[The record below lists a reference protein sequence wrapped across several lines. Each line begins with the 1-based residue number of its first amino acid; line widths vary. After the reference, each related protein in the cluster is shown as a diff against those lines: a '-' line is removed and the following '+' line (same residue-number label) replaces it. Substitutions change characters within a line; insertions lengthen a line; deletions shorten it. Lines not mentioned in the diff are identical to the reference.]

1 MKIEGGRPSV
11 DAVKI
16 LETMMLVCFG
26 AAWPLS
32 ILKSWRARTAKG
44 KSIGFLSVILLGY
57 VAGLSK
63 VVLSEGL
70 GGFLLIPYSIN
81 FILVGTDVLLYFRN
95 SALDRRAENEARAN
109 REGTAWTDAPK
120 ANDAS

>member
-1 MKIEGGRPSV
+1 M